1 MRIPKLG
8 LLVNKNVKWLWDNH
22 PEILISGVAALLAL
36 LYIFLFTNNG
46 TCAVLYHGI
55 SQRTLF
61 GDQKIVML
69 VAAKEKSM
77 KEVGVMESTPT
88 FKIRGNNVKI
98 IESPSQFYEQLIVLV
113 SQSCYRVALCSLYIG
128 TGEMERDLIA
138 SLRKAMNEKGSLK
151 VDILLDF
158 NRARRG
164 NENSCTM
171 LSSLKHDFDHRV
183 NVALFHSPM
192 LRGPLKKL
200 LSERVN
206 EILGVQHMK
215 VYLFDNFVLISGAN
229 LSHDYFTRRQDRYIL
244 IESADLA
251 NFYFDLI
258 HAVSELSFQLN
269 IDSEIILS
277 PSCSDHPFL
286 GSRSRYCELL
296 NAKLKAVL
304 SKWSQLHSLTT
315 DEDDDTIVMPVVQF
329 GAIGLFA
336 DREIINLIINNPS
349 PSELFMATGYFNLA
363 PCYVN
368 ALFESEKSCNL
379 MIASPEANGFHGA
392 EGFSGYVPDIYKNF
406 AESFYR
412 RMINK
417 NVLNRLQLFEYKRD
431 DWTFHAKGIWLK
443 KYSDNKVNASV
454 IGSTNFG
461 YRSLNRDLETQIVLF
476 TENEKLKDQ
485 LTAECDMLFYYCSA
499 FKRPLTTFGHR
510 QMPLFVLFISRWLR
524 TCAVDPQHLRI
535 CDGVADII
543 ARSGVNENSSSL
555 SSVPMTINK
564 CLAQKNGV

>member
-1 MRIPKLG
+1 LSHFFFCMLIGKTDPLIDAFSFSVKTF
-8 LLVNKNVKWLWDNH
+8 LLLNVSV
-22 PEILISGVAALLAL
+22 EV
-36 LYIFLFTNNG
+36 
-46 TCAVLYHGI
+46 
-55 SQRTLF
+55 
-61 GDQKIVML
+61 
-69 VAAKEKSM
+69 VAAKEKNM
-77 KEVGVMESTPT
+77 KE
-88 FKIRGNNVKI
+88 
-98 IESPSQFYEQLIVLV
+98 VLV
-113 SQSCYRVALCSLYIG
+113 SQSRYRVTLCSLYIG

-138 SLRKAMNEKGSLK
+138 SLRKAMNANESLK

-171 LSSLKHDFDHRV
+171 LSSLKHDYDYRV

-229 LSHDYFTRRQDRYIL
+229 LSHDYFTKRQDRYIL

-258 HAVSELSFQLN
+258 RAVSELSFQLN
-269 IDSEIILS
+269 SDSEVILS
-277 PSCSDHPFL
+277 PSCCHHPFS
-286 GSRSRYCELL
+286 GSRSRYCQFL
-296 NAKLKAVL
+296 NAKIKAVL
-304 SKWSQLHSLTT
+304 SKWSQLHSLTA
-315 DEDDDTIVMPVVQF
+315 DEDEDTIVMPVVQF

-392 EGFSGYVPDIYKNF
+392 EGLSGYVPDVYKNF
-406 AESFYR
+406 SELFYR

-417 NVLNRLQLFEYKRD
+417 QVLNRLQLFEYKRD

-443 KYSDNKVNASV
+443 VYSDNKVNASV

-476 TENEKLKDQ
+476 TENEQLKDQ
-485 LTAECDMLFYYCSA
+485 LTKECDMLFYYCSA
-499 FKRPLTTFGHR
+499 FKRPLTTYGNR
-510 QMPLFVLFISRWLR
+510 QVPLFVSFISRWLR
-524 TCAVDPQHLRI
+524 TVDDH
-535 CDGVADII
+535 
-543 ARSGVNENSSSL
+543 
-555 SSVPMTINK
+555 
-564 CLAQKNGV
+564 

>member
-1 MRIPKLG
+1 MRIPKLR
-8 LLVNKNVKWLWDNH
+8 LLVNKNVKWLWENH
-22 PEILISGVAALLAL
+22 PEILISGVAAVMSFGPAL
-36 LYIFLFTNNG
+36 YFFVYKQWYLR
-46 TCAVLYHGI
+46 GI
-55 SQRTLF
+55 VSWYKSTYTVWRPDNSHVDYMRNPNDYPPPYLT
-61 GDQKIVML
+61 V

-77 KEVGVMESTPT
+77 KEVGVMESIPT
-88 FKIRGNNVKI
+88 FKICGNNVKI
-98 IESPSQFYEQLIVLV
+98 IESPAQFYEQLIVLV
-113 SQSCYRVALCSLYIG
+113 SQSRYRVTLCSLYIG

-138 SLRKAMNEKGSLK
+138 SLRKAMSANESLK

-171 LSSLKHDFDHRV
+171 LSSLKHDYDYRV

-215 VYLFDNFVLISGAN
+215 VYLFDNFVLISGSAYNRAN
-229 LSHDYFTRRQDRYIL
+229 LSHDYFTKRQDRYIL

-258 HAVSELSFQLN
+258 RAVSELSFQLN
-269 IDSEIILS
+269 SDSEVILS
-277 PSCSDHPFL
+277 PSCCHHPFS
-286 GSRSRYCELL
+286 GSRSRYCQFL
-296 NAKLKAVL
+296 NAKLQAVL
-304 SKWSQLHSLTT
+304 SKWSQLQSLTA
-315 DEDDDTIVMPVVQF
+315 DEDEDTIVMPVVQF

-349 PSELFMATGYFNLA
+349 SSELFMATGYFNLA

-392 EGFSGYVPDIYKNF
+392 EGFSGYVPDVYKNF

-417 NVLNRLQLFEYKRD
+417 QVLNRLQLFEYKRD

-443 KYSDNKVNASV
+443 TYSDNKVNASV

-476 TENEKLKDQ
+476 TENEQLKDQ
-485 LTAECDMLFYYCSA
+485 LTKECDMLFYYCSA
-499 FKRPLTTFGHR
+499 FKRPLTTYGHR
-510 QMPLFVLFISRWLR
+510 QVPLFVSFISRWLR
-524 TCAVDPQHLRI
+524 TFVDL
-535 CDGVADII
+535 DVTG
-543 ARSGVNENSSSL
+543 
-555 SSVPMTINK
+555 
-564 CLAQKNGV
+564 